1 MLGMNDAYGWAFDP
15 KLALKEKI
23 SAQASSYD
31 HYTQAMDQ
39 MATSLTDMGCRIV
52 FIKPSI
58 YDQTA
63 EFDQKNLVGKND
75 QLGRFAKHLD
85 TLALKYGASVVDFHS
100 PMNVINHVIQATDPS
115 ATIVSTDRV
124 HPGIPGHLVRPGEF

>member
-1 MLGMNDAYGWAFDP
+1 MLGMNDAYAWAFDP
-15 KLALKEKI
+15 SLTLQEKI

-39 MATSLTDMGCRIV
+39 IATTLTEMDCHMI

-63 EFDQKNLVGKND
+63 ILDQKNLVGKND
-75 QLGRFAKHLD
+75 QLGRFAEYID
-85 TLALKYGASVVDFHS
+85 EIAIKYGASVVDLSLIH
-100 PMNVINHVIQATDPS
+100 I
-115 ATIVSTDRV
+115 
-124 HPGIPGHLVRPGEF
+124 